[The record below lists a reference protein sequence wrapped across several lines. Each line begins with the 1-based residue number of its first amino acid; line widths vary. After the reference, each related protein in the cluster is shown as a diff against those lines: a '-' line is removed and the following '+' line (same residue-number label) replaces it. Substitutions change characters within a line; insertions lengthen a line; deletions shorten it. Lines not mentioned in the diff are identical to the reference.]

1 MTSSQFGTKSF
12 FRNDTIFLRTK
23 LVWSYHTASRQLV
36 GNKNN
41 FSPNWREVR
50 FLLFDLFPI
59 WEQVR
64 SWELLISLV
73 PKLVTSSKNE
83 KADFS
88 LWTNWPQVAWRNY
101 SQVGNNLPITLCL
114 HKVASRVNLYRFTHF
129 LEFSFGSFFVHLLV
143 GATSPIPF
151 ERHLRC
157 PLHSHSDRF
166 ITCIQSI
173 NSTLAA
179 KKRKNLNN
187 RSHLG

>member
-114 HKVASRVNLYRFTHF
+114 HKVASSVNLYRFTHF
-129 LEFSFGSFFVHLLV
+129 HKITFRCFCKKCVLGQHPQ
-143 GATSPIPF
+143 SPSNIIF
-151 ERHLRC
+151 RWWMLTHSERFQECNFWPIC
-157 PLHSHSDRF
+157 PEV
-166 ITCIQSI
+166 TW
-173 NSTLAA
+173 
-179 KKRKNLNN
+179 
-187 RSHLG
+187 